1 MNFIE
6 ALKKCYDGSLI
17 RKATWDEGSYLKY
30 ENDTINLHTLGTDR
44 TYIYVA
50 YMPDLLKTDWEIYE
64 ERQSKTYN
72 FQEALEALNEG
83 KLIRKLSDLSK
94 ENDRGFLYKEE
105 DYIRA
110 PDDYEDVPCD
120 EKIFSYNDLYATD
133 WLIVDRDSHPLTRR
147 NE

>member
-1 MNFIE
+1 MNLIE
-6 ALKKCYDGSLI
+6 VVKLAKESKKI
-17 RKATWDEGSYLKY
+17 RRSSWPETEYVYSFEFYRSVE
-30 ENDTINLHTLGTDR
+30 END
-44 TYIYVA
+44 V
-50 YMPDLLKTDWEIYE
+50 YMTWGFEFPEDWEEEDWEISE
-64 ERQSKTYN
+64 EEFKTYN

-110 PDDYEDVPCD
+110 PDDDEDVPCD

-133 WLIVDRDSHPLTRR
+133 WLIVDRNSHPLRKR